1 MRPFT
6 LFLCLLALA
15 CSDSAGAGS
24 GKHALAMDRPE
35 TRAAATLRVSS
46 PAFAQNGSIPLAH
59 SAYGAGRAPA
69 LAWSAPPSG
78 TQSLAI
84 MVEDPDAMSAKP
96 YVHWMAWN
104 VDPKLTGLGEAAVP
118 AGVRQGRN
126 NRGRAVY
133 FGPRPPGSKPHH
145 YHFQVFA
152 LDVTLSLAD
161 GATREELLAAMD
173 GHVLAK
179 GDLVGLFGKPKSR

>member
-1 MRPFT
+1 MRHAT
-6 LFLCLLALA
+6 LLFCLLALA

-35 TRAAATLRVSS
+35 TRASASLQISS
-46 PAFAQNGSIPLAH
+46 PSFAANGAIPLAY

-69 LAWSAPPSG
+69 LAWSAPPAG
-78 TQSLAI
+78 TKSLAI

-96 YVHWMAWN
+96 FVHWMAWN
-104 VDPKLTGLGEAAVP
+104 FDPKLAGLDEASVP

-126 NRGRAVY
+126 NRGRASY
-133 FGPRPPGSKPHH
+133 FGPRPPGSSPHH

-152 LDVTLSLAD
+152 LDAALSLPD
-161 GATREELLAAMD
+161 GATREQLLAAMA

-179 GDLVGLFGKPKSR
+179 GDLVGLFGKPK